1 MNVCMILAYYSL
13 ELCILYIFLYFM
25 RNILSPIDTGR
36 ARVTPRGWGRS
47 PLGFTPSPLP
57 VLGKIRTV
65 AKVD

>member
-13 ELCILYIFLYFM
+13 ELCILYIFMYFM
-25 RNILSPIDTGR
+25 RNILSPFGTCR

-47 PLGFTPSPLP
+47 PLGFTPSLLP

-65 AKVD
+65 PEA